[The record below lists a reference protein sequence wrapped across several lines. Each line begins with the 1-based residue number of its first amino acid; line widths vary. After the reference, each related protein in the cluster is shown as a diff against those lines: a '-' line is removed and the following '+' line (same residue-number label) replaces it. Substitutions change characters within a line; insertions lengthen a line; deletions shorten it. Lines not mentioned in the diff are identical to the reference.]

1 METTATSSDITAFA
15 NKKIGFLNEEKTDFN
30 LNEKKILGFKVMN
43 VSTWNQFK
51 SVEEYSKVEAEL
63 ETIFQKVDLFIHFS
77 FIFHSIL
84 ILYLVYANDFSGDC

>member
-15 NKKIGFLNEEKTDFN
+15 NKKIGFLNEENTDFN

-63 ETIFQKVDLFIHFS
+63 ETIFTKVDLFIHFS
-77 FIFHSIL
+77 FNFD
-84 ILYLVYANDFSGDC
+84 LV